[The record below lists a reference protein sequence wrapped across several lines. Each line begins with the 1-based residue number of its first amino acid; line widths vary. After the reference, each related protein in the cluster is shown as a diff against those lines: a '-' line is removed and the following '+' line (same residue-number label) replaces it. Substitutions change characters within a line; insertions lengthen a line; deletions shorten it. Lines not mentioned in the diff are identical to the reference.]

1 LSRKLFASAA
11 LLFSAAASSLSA
23 QGLTGYNVF
32 TFGSFMQTNT
42 EVNGRVAVGG
52 SFTNTNSSVGYS
64 LPNHYSG
71 NALVVAGATSWNN
84 GQIFHGNAVMAG
96 SRSLN
101 GFGIPD
107 GTVRPQATPVPVNF
121 AAEKTRL
128 DALSN
133 SYSAMTTNGTVAK
146 SGNRMFFSG
155 TNAST
160 NVFTVSQADLAA
172 ANGEYNFYVPLTSS
186 IIVNVTGI
194 GNGTFFG
201 ANSFNFCS
209 GFISTTNFN
218 SCSQG
223 NNDNPPDLVSRLLW
237 NVNTPTFASLSW
249 NSSMRGSFLGTNVGV
264 TVGYGSCIGDFAVS
278 TLNSN
283 CEFYNRPFDG
293 STLTTTTAVV
303 PEPSTVVL
311 MLVGLAGVGFAS
323 RRRGSRKA

>member
-1 LSRKLFASAA
+1 MSRKVVASAA
-11 LLFSAAASSLSA
+11 LLLSAVAAPLSA

-52 SFTNTNSSVGYS
+52 AFTNTNSSVGYS
-64 LPNHYSG
+64 LPNGYSG
-71 NALVVAGATSWNN
+71 NALVVAGSTTWNN
-84 GQIFHGNAVMAG
+84 GQVFHGNAIMAG
-96 SRSLN
+96 ARTLN
-101 GFGIPD
+101 GFGIP
-107 GTVRPQATPVPVNF
+107 GGSVQPQATPVPVNF
-121 AAEKTRL
+121 VTEKTRL

-133 SYSAMTTNGTVAK
+133 SYSSMATNGVVAK

-155 TNAST
+155 TSATT

-172 ANGEYNFYVPLTSS
+172 ANGEYNFYVPITSS

-209 GFISTTNFN
+209 GFINTTDFN
-218 SCSQG
+218 NCSQG

-237 NVNTPTFASLSW
+237 NVNTPNFASLSW

-264 TVGYGSCIGDFAVS
+264 TVGYGSCIGDFAVAS
-278 TLNSN
+278 MNSN
-283 CEFYNRPFDG
+283 CEFYNRPYDG
-293 STLTTTTAVV
+293 TTTITAVV
-303 PEPSTVVL
+303 PEPSTVAL
-311 MLVGLAGVGFAS
+311 MFAGLAAVGFAA
-323 RRRGSRKA
+323 RRRVSRKA